1 MVLLP
6 AVGRLCSALISITAH
21 PAVGRPSVGRLCSA
35 LVSITALPAVGR
47 PRLVIIQ
54 DITAV
59 YSPVVDSA
67 FEVSLAL
74 HRTTTWRWRLAERHV
89 RLTVRRLKQGDD
101 DNDVAAV
108 HQPLAV
114 VAAVQGS

>member
-1 MVLLP
+1 MTQSCLVALLP
-6 AVGRLCSALISITAH
+6 AVA
-21 PAVGRPSVGRLCSA
+21 VGRLCSA

-74 HRTTTWRWRLAERHV
+74 RRTTTWRWRLAERHKHV
-89 RLTVRRLKQGDD
+89 PKGLRGT
-101 DNDVAAV
+101 
-108 HQPLAV
+108 
-114 VAAVQGS
+114 

>member
-1 MVLLP
+1 MVVVVP
-6 AVGRLCSALISITAH
+6 AAAVGRICSALISITAP

-35 LVSITALPAVGR
+35 LVSIIALPAVVR

-67 FEVSLAL
+67 FEVSFAL
-74 HRTTTWRWRLAERHV
+74 HRTTTWRWRLAERHKHVPKCV
-89 RLTVRRLKQGDD
+89 RGT
-101 DNDVAAV
+101 
-108 HQPLAV
+108 
-114 VAAVQGS
+114 

>member
-1 MVLLP
+1 M
-6 AVGRLCSALISITAH
+6 
-21 PAVGRPSVGRLCSA
+21 
-35 LVSITALPAVGR
+35 
-47 PRLVIIQ
+47 
-54 DITAV
+54 

-114 VAAVQGS
+114 VAALQGSKMLAPLLVPPHRQRLVHCC

>member
-1 MVLLP
+1 M
-6 AVGRLCSALISITAH
+6 
-21 PAVGRPSVGRLCSA
+21 
-35 LVSITALPAVGR
+35 
-47 PRLVIIQ
+47 
-54 DITAV
+54 
-59 YSPVVDSA
+59 YSLVVDSA

-108 HQPLAV
+108 HQPLGGGSSTARFKDV
-114 VAAVQGS
+114 STTARTAAPPTAGPLLLAPLLAPPPKPGAPPLGA

>member
-47 PRLVIIQ
+47 PRLIIIQ
-54 DITAV
+54 DIAAV

-67 FEVSLAL
+67 FG
-74 HRTTTWRWRLAERHV
+74 
-89 RLTVRRLKQGDD
+89 RLTTPPEVTMRAEKRKVVLAGWVDHNEDRRQRR
-101 DNDVAAV
+101 
-108 HQPLAV
+108 
-114 VAAVQGS
+114 